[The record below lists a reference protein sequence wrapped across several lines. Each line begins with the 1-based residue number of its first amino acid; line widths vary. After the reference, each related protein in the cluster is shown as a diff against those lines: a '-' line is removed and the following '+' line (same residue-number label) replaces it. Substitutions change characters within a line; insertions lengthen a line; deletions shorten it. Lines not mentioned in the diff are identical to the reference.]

1 MFVFWCVGSLFVFVF
16 FFFFFFSSRRRH
28 TRCALVTG
36 VQTCALPIFAA
47 LGGTLAASS
56 DPDATVFSANA
67 PATNIEA
74 AAKLI
79 ADVAIRPGF
88 APDALDGIR
97 NQQLSG
103 LAVAA
108 KQPMQTAMRGL
119 LPAMFG
125 QSHYGAVPTVA
136 SIGAV
141 TRDSIVAAQR
151 EGWGPK
157 GATLIVTGALSPEAE
172 IGRASGRGRV
182 CQSV

>member
-1 MFVFWCVGSLFVFVF
+1 MRISDW
-16 FFFFFFSSRRRH
+16 SSDV
-28 TRCALVTG
+28 CSSDLSADELA
-36 VQTCALPIFAA
+36 QAIAA

-108 KQPMQTAMRGL
+108 KP
-119 LPAMFG
+119 
-125 QSHYGAVPTVA
+125 
-136 SIGAV
+136 
-141 TRDSIVAAQR
+141 
-151 EGWGPK
+151 
-157 GATLIVTGALSPEAE
+157 
-172 IGRASGRGRV
+172 IGRASCRERV
-182 CQSV
+182 